1 MLFKLT
7 VKSVLGARGVSG
19 GFTNVFLFRH
29 NAPLGDE
36 SYFRISEK
44 VVAALGTVFTNK
56 VTTVRTTTTQE
67 TEARQTEA
75 QQRRFMR
82 FNFDEVGKRV
92 APAGVDAA
100 SLNHVALFTKEAAF
114 GDTGAQ
120 LIRGAFLEDE
130 IEANAQGSA
139 ATVTGFNVPAFN
151 NFGAAL
157 LAAFSSEGAA
167 LLLPA
172 PPGVNFD
179 TGARA
184 VVEVKFGGVSL
195 RQLTNQRKSLPQK
208 LKELA
213 KAEIAELERQA
224 SIEAA
229 RSGSDNPDSW
239 NPLVLQALM
248 AAASLLLSRYG
259 GAILVATGLNRFVRS
274 LLARLP

>member
-1 MLFKLT
+1 MLLKMKVL
-7 VKSVLGARGVSG
+7 SVLGTRGVSG
-19 GFTNVFLFRH
+19 GFTNTFSFRH

-36 SYFRISEK
+36 SHFRIAEK
-44 VVAALGTVFTNK
+44 VVAALGSVFTNK
-56 VTTVRTTTTQE
+56 ITTVRTTSTQE
-67 TEARQTEA
+67 TEARQI
-75 QQRRFMR
+75 QSQRRRFMR
-82 FNFDEVGKRV
+82 FNFDELGKRV

-100 SLNHVALFTKEAAF
+100 SLNHVALFTKEAPF

-120 LIRGAFLEDE
+120 LVRGAFLEDE
-130 IEANAQGSA
+130 VEANAQGSVA
-139 ATVTGFNVPAFN
+139 LVTGFNVPAFN

-157 LAAFSSEGAA
+157 LNAFSSEGAA
-167 LLLPA
+167 LVLPA
-172 PPGVNFD
+172 PPGANFE
-179 TGARA
+179 TAARP
-184 VVEVKFGGVSL
+184 VLEVKFSGIAL
-195 RQLTNQRKSLPQK
+195 RQLTQQRRSLPQK

-248 AAASLLLSRYG
+248 AAAGLLLSRYG
-259 GAILVATGLNRFVRS
+259 GAILVATGLNQFVRA